1 MSWFET
7 INPVIQAFIAT
18 LFTWAITALGS
29 LVVCFFKEVNKKV
42 LNTIL
47 GFSAGVMIAASFW
60 SLLSPAIDLSAEL
73 GYIVWLLPATGFIIG
88 GLFVLLSDRFLDN
101 VLKNRKNLRNADSLR
116 RSILLISAITIHN
129 IPEGMAIGVAFG
141 GIASGVPGMT
151 LIGAIMLAV
160 GIGIQNFPEGAAVSL
175 PLRNEGFSRFKS
187 FMFGQASALVEP
199 ISAVIGVILV
209 LTIRSILPFLLSF
222 AAGAMIAVSAREL
235 LPESINEDK
244 NLATIRINM
253 WVCYND
259 DIRCCFRIKRIIKES
274 IKILAR
280 ENFLANIFYYDK

>member
-222 AAGAMIAVSAREL
+222 AAGAMIAVAAREL
-235 LPESINEDK
+235 LPESITENK
-244 NLATIRINM
+244 NLAT
-253 WVCYND
+253 
-259 DIRCCFRIKRIIKES
+259 
-274 IKILAR
+274 LG
-280 ENFLANIFYYDK
+280 LIFGFVLMMVLDVALG

>member
-1 MSWFET
+1 LTWFET
-7 INPVIQAFIAT
+7 LNPVIQALIAT

-60 SLLSPAIDLSAEL
+60 SLLSPAIDLSTEL

-88 GLFVLLSDRFLDN
+88 SLFVLLSDRFLDN

-116 RSILLISAITIHN
+116 KSILLISAITIHN

-151 LIGAIMLAV
+151 VIGALMLAI

-222 AAGAMIAVSAREL
+222 AAGAMIAVAAREL
-235 LPESINEDK
+235 LPESITENK
-244 NLATIRINM
+244 NLAT
-253 WVCYND
+253 
-259 DIRCCFRIKRIIKES
+259 
-274 IKILAR
+274 LG
-280 ENFLANIFYYDK
+280 LIFGFVLMMVLDVALG

>member
-1 MSWFET
+1 MNWFENL
-7 INPVIQAFIAT
+7 NPVIQALIAT
-18 LFTWAITALGS
+18 TFTWGVTALGA
-29 LVVCFFKEVNKKV
+29 LMVCFFKKINPKV
-42 LNTIL
+42 LSSIL

-60 SLLSPAIDLSAEL
+60 SLLAPAIDLSFEL
-73 GYIVWLLPATGFIIG
+73 GYIAWILPAIGFIVG
-88 GLFVLLSDRFLDN
+88 GLFVLLSDKFLDK
-101 VLKNRKNLRNADSLR
+101 VLKNKKSLKEADSLK
-116 RSILLISAITIHN
+116 RSILLVSAITIHN
-129 IPEGMAIGVAFG
+129 IPEGM
-141 GIASGVPGMT
+141 S
-151 LIGAIMLAV
+151 
-160 GIGIQNFPEGAAVSL
+160 EGAAVSL
-175 PLRNEGFSRFKS
+175 PLRNEGYSRFKS
-187 FMFGQASALVEP
+187 FMIGQASALVEP
-199 ISAVIGVILV
+199 IAAVIGVVLV

>member
-1 MSWFET
+1 MTWFET
-7 INPVIQAFIAT
+7 LNPVIQALIAT

-60 SLLSPAIDLSAEL
+60 SLLSPAIDLSTEL

-88 GLFVLLSDRFLDN
+88 SLFVLLSDRFLDN

-116 RSILLISAITIHN
+116 KSILLISAITIHN

-151 LIGAIMLAV
+151 VIGALMLAI

-209 LTIRSILPFLLSF
+209 LTIRSILTFLLSF
-222 AAGAMIAVSAREL
+222 AAGAMIAVAAREL
-235 LPESINEDK
+235 LPESITENK
-244 NLATIRINM
+244 NLAT
-253 WVCYND
+253 
-259 DIRCCFRIKRIIKES
+259 
-274 IKILAR
+274 LG
-280 ENFLANIFYYDK
+280 LIFGFVLMMVLDVALG

>member
-1 MSWFET
+1 MTWIET
-7 INPVIQAFIAT
+7 LNPVIQALIAT

-60 SLLSPAIDLSAEL
+60 SLLSPAIDLSTEL

-88 GLFVLLSDRFLDN
+88 SLFVLLSDRFLDN

-116 RSILLISAITIHN
+116 KSILLISAITIHN

-151 LIGAIMLAV
+151 VIGALMLAI

-222 AAGAMIAVSAREL
+222 AAGAMIAVAAREL
-235 LPESINEDK
+235 LPESITENK
-244 NLATIRINM
+244 NLAT
-253 WVCYND
+253 
-259 DIRCCFRIKRIIKES
+259 
-274 IKILAR
+274 LG
-280 ENFLANIFYYDK
+280 LIFGFVLMMVLDVALG

>member
-1 MSWFET
+1 LNWFENL
-7 INPVIQAFIAT
+7 NPVIQALIAT
-18 LFTWAITALGS
+18 TFTWGVTALGA
-29 LVVCFFKEVNKKV
+29 LMVCFFKKINPKV
-42 LNTIL
+42 LSSIL

-60 SLLSPAIDLSAEL
+60 SLLAPAIDLSFEL
-73 GYIVWLLPATGFIIG
+73 GYIAWILPAIGFIVG
-88 GLFVLLSDRFLDN
+88 GLFVLLSDKFLDK
-101 VLKNRKNLRNADSLR
+101 VLKNKKSLKEADSLK
-116 RSILLISAITIHN
+116 RSILLVSAITIHN
-129 IPEGMAIGVAFG
+129 IPEGMSVGVAFG

-151 LIGAIMLAV
+151 VIGAIMLAL

-175 PLRNEGFSRFKS
+175 PLRNEGYSRFKS
-187 FMFGQASALVEP
+187 FMIGQASALVEP
-199 ISAVIGVILV
+199 IAAVIGVVLV